1 MKKILAS
8 FSSIGFIAAGTSS
21 VLACKPDTSELFFS
35 NPDIKLELLAAIK
48 QINYEEI
55 TTLKDL
61 DSKIEAILEEAV
73 KNNNVKHIIPGTIS
87 VRDYYYFY
95 DDSRNNEVIRTIDE
109 DKDGVNDFKTINY
122 VIKVDFEEKDGFE
135 TDYEDELIYV
145 YNTPIDANNQ
155 QVSEAFEN
163 STRQTLVVE
172 YEKYYSEQ
180 KLYQEVI
187 EELSERLVVYIN
199 NNVNRVGFNGGF
211 LNGVDVNLKIDQV
224 TNGKSVVNRQ
234 KYAALLESGQGLSSQ
249 DPITVDLTFDLD

>member
-180 KLYQEVI
+180 NFIKKL
-187 EELSERLVVYIN
+187 
-199 NNVNRVGFNGGF
+199 
-211 LNGVDVNLKIDQV
+211 LK
-224 TNGKSVVNRQ
+224 N
-234 KYAALLESGQGLSSQ
+234 
-249 DPITVDLTFDLD
+249 